1 MLESFSA
8 HYLIFLLKI
17 SFQYMVIKLEIGNF
31 YNIVITHYMQFE
43 PTGSSISNFIQVI
56 NAHSRNK
63 ILRRGL

>member
-31 YNIVITHYMQFE
+31 YNIVITHYIQFE
-43 PTGSSISNFIQVI
+43 PIGFSIFNFIQVI
-56 NAHSRNK
+56 NAHGRNK
-63 ILRRGL
+63 ILQKSL